1 MIVDRVNRTPGWL
14 LTGAHLRPLKREGG
28 SMRVTLAGAA
38 LAVLLSASSAF
49 AQSTVAFGPHD
60 LSAGSGIRN
69 TDGSI
74 NGQTCV
80 FCHTPHMG
88 SVSVPLW
95 NRSSATTTYQ
105 VYTSSTMDA
114 LGPTSAAVQ
123 SSVSGACMSCHDGS
137 IAVDVLTNL
146 AGAAHVASIAFTRQA
161 TSKATYSN
169 SGTGTGNIMSGGAPF
184 LGTDLRN
191 DHPITIIYETARAAT
206 PAEFVTQTI
215 TGTKISVGTTNP
227 LPLYGSSTAT
237 ATVECASCHNP
248 HNNANGMFLRKSN
261 AGSAM
266 CLTCH
271 IK

>member
-1 MIVDRVNRTPGWL
+1 MKKL
-14 LTGAHLRPLKREGG
+14 LMGA
-28 SMRVTLAGAA
+28 TLA
-38 LAVLLSASSAF
+38 VMMSASAAS

-60 LSAGSGIRN
+60 FSAGSAIRN

-80 FCHTPHMG
+80 FCHTPHGG
-88 SVSVPLW
+88 SNSVPLW
-95 NRSSATTTYQ
+95 NRAAAATTYQ

-114 LGPTSAAVQ
+114 ASPTSAAIQ

-137 IAVDVLTNL
+137 IAIDVLTNL
-146 AGAAHVASIAFTRQA
+146 AGSAHVASVAFTRQA
-161 TSKATYSN
+161 TAKATYTN
-169 SGTGTGNIMSGGAPF
+169 SGTGTGNLMSGGLPF
-184 LGTDLRN
+184 LGSDLRN
-191 DHPITIIYETARAAT
+191 DHPVTIIYETARAAT
-206 PAEFVTQTI
+206 PTEFVTQTI
-215 TGTKISVGTTNP
+215 TGTKITVGATNP
-227 LPLYGSSTAT
+227 LPLYGASSAT

-248 HNNANGMFLRKSN
+248 HNNVNGMFLRKSN

>member
-1 MIVDRVNRTPGWL
+1 MKKLVL
-14 LTGAHLRPLKREGG
+14 GA
-28 SMRVTLAGAA
+28 MLALGM
-38 LAVLLSASSAF
+38 SASSAY

-60 LSAGSGIRN
+60 FSAGSALN
-69 TDGSI
+69 NNDGNI

-80 FCHTPHMG
+80 FCHTPHGG
-88 SVSVPLW
+88 SNTVPLW
-95 NRSSATTTYQ
+95 NRAAGNTTYQ

-114 LGPTSAAVQ
+114 ASPTSAAIQ

-137 IAVDVLTNL
+137 IAIDVLTNL
-146 AGAAHVASIAFTRQA
+146 AGSAHVASVAFTRQA
-161 TSKATYSN
+161 TAKATYSN
-169 SGTGTGNIMSGGAPF
+169 SGTGTSNVMSGGLPF
-184 LGTDLRN
+184 LGSDLRN
-191 DHPITIIYETARAAT
+191 DHPVTIIYETSRAAT
-206 PAEFVTQTI
+206 PTEFVAQTI
-215 TGTKISVGTTNP
+215 TGTKITVGATNP
-227 LPLYGSSTAT
+227 LPLFGASSAT